1 MSDESK
7 SVQRRMAVQNQG
19 GRKKYKV
26 DSDVAIDNAQS
37 AVQKFDELPKMVT
50 PEEVQQAEA
59 LIKQAEDQAKI
70 RTICIIPAREGSKR
84 VPGKNFRE
92 LGGKEVLKH
101 AEEIAI
107 GSKLFDEVIISSD
120 KSYIAG
126 YDSTWIERSAK
137 NSDDQAGLREVVLEI
152 LENEKYKDVENICI
166 LYTTGVFTT
175 RDDLRK
181 GLELLGEHNTAFPV
195 KASSIDLK
203 NIIYLKGTQAFSLF
217 PTIDTPK
224 MRQIVASG
232 LYEHVG
238 QWFMMRRAW
247 IESNKIISGNCGYV
261 IVPWERGHDVNTEED
276 WMIMEA
282 KYKEMSK

>member
-1 MSDESK
+1 
-7 SVQRRMAVQNQG
+7 
-19 GRKKYKV
+19 
-26 DSDVAIDNAQS
+26 
-37 AVQKFDELPKMVT
+37 MVT

-70 RTICIIPAREGSKR
+70 RTICIIPARAGSKR
-84 VPGKNFRE
+84 LPGKNFRE
-92 LGGKEVLKH
+92 LDGKPLIMH
-101 AEEIAI
+101 QIEIANS
-107 GSKLFDEVIISSD
+107 SKLFDEVIVSCDYKVCDTQYKVWHNATNHI
-120 KSYIAG
+120 
-126 YDSTWIERSAK
+126 RSAK
-137 NSDDQAGLREVVLEI
+137 NSDDQAGLREVVLEV

-203 NIIYLKGTQAFSLF
+203 NIIYLKDSQAFSLF
-217 PTIDTPK
+217 PTIETPK
-224 MRQIVASG
+224 MRQTIASG

-247 IESNKIISGNCGYV
+247 VENNKIISGNCGYV
-261 IVPWERGHDVNTEED
+261 IVPWERAQDVNTEED

-282 KYKEMSK
+282 KYEGRILND